1 MMKKTPMPWKRLPRG
16 PIKQIPRSCEAKL
29 CTMNTR
35 PMGRTERVKLFIEPV
50 VTAAS
55 ELARNAVVH
64 GGGGM
69 MCLQVVRQENRQGLR
84 VTFRDNGPGIPQ
96 IELAMKDGYTTAGGM
111 GMGLP
116 GAKRLVNE
124 FDLSSTPSEG
134 TVVTIVRWKA

>member
-1 MMKKTPMPWKRLPRG
+1 MIDSPVVTREARFDLKTDVDVVTARRG
-16 PIKQIPRSCEAKL
+16 VRDWAAEL
-29 CTMNTR
+29 GLTMLDLT
-35 PMGRTERVKLFIEPV
+35 KV

-69 MCLQVVRQENRQGLR
+69 MCLQVVRQDNRQGLR
-84 VTFRDNGPGIPQ
+84 VTFKDNGPGIPQ
-96 IELAMKDGYTTAGGM
+96 IELAMKDGYTTGGGM

-124 FDLSSTPSEG
+124 FDLSSTPSAG

>member
-1 MMKKTPMPWKRLPRG
+1 MSSPTVVTKEAHFQLQSDIDVVAARRG
-16 PIKQIPRSCEAKL
+16 VRDWAAELGLGVTDLTK
-29 CTMNTR
+29 
-35 PMGRTERVKLFIEPV
+35 V

-69 MCLQVVRQENRQGLR
+69 MCLQVVRQDLREGLR
-84 VTFRDNGPGIPQ
+84 VTFKDSGPGIPE
-96 IELAMKDGYTTAGGM
+96 IALAMQDGYSTRKGM

-124 FDLSSTPSEG
+124 FDLLSTPSEG
-134 TVVTIVRWKA
+134 TCVTIIRWKR